1 MFSSNSNWNISYVA
15 VSICLLC
22 PCSSHSNPW
31 IYLKSKFIPTHCIP
45 LWLILSC
52 LNYHK
57 SHINKGS
64 CFSSKWSL
72 WCCFLNTG
80 RPKLC
85 TSIAVQSSE
94 RNFSWIFWGVYVFKL
109 IPRWFHILSY
119 LSIFF
124 IWKLLS
130 IWWSSQGFFW
140 FLKANGWFTNDK
152 FDHFQQENKLTVLC
166 QWFLSLITSFKLN
179 GTFCRIF
186 FSQNFEE
193 RDCHKGTS
201 FLFRNKMRLLPH
213 GLSSQICLMYMLC
226 E

>member
-1 MFSSNSNWNISYVA
+1 M
-15 VSICLLC
+15 
-22 PCSSHSNPW
+22 
-31 IYLKSKFIPTHCIP
+31 
-45 LWLILSC
+45 
-52 LNYHK
+52 
-57 SHINKGS
+57 
-64 CFSSKWSL
+64 

-109 IPRWFHILSY
+109 IPWWFHILSY

-124 IWKLLS
+124 IWKLLW

-166 QWFLSLITSFKLN
+166 QWFLSVIISFKLN